1 MSMAL
6 EIALFVASI
15 AFIVMVICIIPLAFQ
30 AVRWLESLVVSAE
43 QLKANVQVL
52 LQDSRDLVKNVDI
65 LSKQAQVQMDDVTK
79 VVHTIQKWTDRA
91 DWLANEVASVI
102 EPPVL
107 AFVNKTRLFHLG
119 VSTFVQVLLRMHNK
133 HNQDTNK

>member
-6 EIALFVASI
+6 EIALFIASI
-15 AFIVMVICIIPLAFQ
+15 AFIVMVVCIIPLAFQ

-52 LQDSRDLVKNVDI
+52 LQDSRDLVKNIDI

-79 VVHTIQKWTDRA
+79 VVHTVQKWTDRA
-91 DWLANEVASVI
+91 DWLANEVATVI

-107 AFVNKTRLFHLG
+107 AFVNKTKLFHLG
-119 VSTFVQVLLRMHNK
+119 LSTFIQVLFRIHNRNNK
-133 HNQDTNK
+133 ETNK